1 MWTAKRAVTTLL
13 WPTFLSLL
21 VMRLC
26 RAVEYVAEG
35 TCTPMQQ
42 RNILGRRKDA
52 RRFLLNRLQWHNGV
66 VKSGLKVTCAA

>member
-1 MWTAKRAVTTLL
+1 MWTAKRRATVTTLL
-13 WPTFLSLL
+13 LWPTFFLSLL

-42 RNILGRRKDA
+42 RNILGWRTHGA
-52 RRFLLNRLQWHNGV
+52 FF
-66 VKSGLKVTCAA
+66 

>member
-1 MWTAKRAVTTLL
+1 MTTLL
-13 WPTFLSLL
+13 WPTFLFLSLL

-52 RRFLLNRLQWHNGV
+52 RRFLFNLLQWRISMQYRV
-66 VKSGLKVTCAA
+66 RLKGGSQVA

>member
-1 MWTAKRAVTTLL
+1 MWTAKRRATVATLL

-42 RNILGRRKDA
+42 RNILGWRTHGA
-52 RRFLLNRLQWHNGV
+52 FF
-66 VKSGLKVTCAA
+66 

>member
-1 MWTAKRAVTTLL
+1 MTTLL
-13 WPTFLSLL
+13 WPIFLILSLL

-42 RNILGRRKDA
+42 RNILGRRKDGP
-52 RRFLLNRLQWHNGV
+52 FF
-66 VKSGLKVTCAA
+66 